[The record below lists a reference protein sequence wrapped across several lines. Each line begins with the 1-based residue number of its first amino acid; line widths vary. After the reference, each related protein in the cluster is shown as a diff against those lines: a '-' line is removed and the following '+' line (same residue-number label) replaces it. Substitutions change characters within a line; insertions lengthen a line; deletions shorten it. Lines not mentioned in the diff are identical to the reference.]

1 MSSTRIQEG
10 ENAML
15 SCQPRRFPRLLFV
28 ILFVSLLFLTAGCDR
43 LDDLQPLVLD
53 LIGGG
58 ATPSAPVPEYVVEAV
73 KKVPDQVVEASPVQ
87 LRKEAAEKLRVLS
100 ISSPSQ
106 ELTDVETR
114 VLEDIN
120 IFLDESRLEDSSVLL
135 RHVDVANRL
144 LKLASQKNLQPE
156 IQEAYLQAFTTL
168 LVSDY
173 QVVSLSAADAEV
185 VVRSARVAGE
195 VISDIG
201 VEAAENELERTRA
214 LMVALDGAWRRGDVR
229 EGINLLVPAW
239 ESSAAVR
246 SVWGLRYEGDYEED
260 GVIEL
265 YELSLGSS
273 PFDTDT
279 DDDGLSDYFEIIVMG
294 HRTMPGLADTDED
307 GVLDGDEDLD
317 LDGVSN
323 IMERDLGADPLKLDS
338 DGNGISDLA
347 LVLGENMGTITG
359 DSDGDGLS
367 DTSEARMGTDPTHI
381 DSDRDGIS
389 DGQEYHMQTISRT
402 DIGLTI
408 DIMGMGDHRETI
420 TADRMVGAPGFAGNF
435 GQVGVFVIILTD
447 LPFQLVTIHMT
458 YEESLVPA
466 GDELN
471 LRLFLYDEELGQMVM
486 LENPSVDMEANQIRG
501 EITQLGPIGVLYLP
515 IWQAVNPQQ

>member
-1 MSSTRIQEG
+1 
-10 ENAML
+10 ML
-15 SCQPRRFPRLLFV
+15 SCQPRRSPRLLFV
-28 ILFVSLLFLTAGCDR
+28 ILSVSLLTLTAGCDR

-58 ATPSAPVPEYVVEAV
+58 ATPSAPVPDYVVEAV
-73 KKVPDQVVEASPVQ
+73 KQVPDQVVDVSPVQ
-87 LRKEAAEKLRVLS
+87 LRRETAEILHALS

-114 VLEDIN
+114 ILEDIN
-120 IFLDESRLEDSSVLL
+120 LFLDESRLEDSAVLL

-144 LKLASQKNLQPE
+144 LNLVSQKNLQPE
-156 IQEAYLQAFTTL
+156 LQNAYLQAFTTL
-168 LVSDY
+168 LLSDY
-173 QVVSLSAADAEV
+173 QIVSLSAADAEV
-185 VVRSARVAGE
+185 VVRSARVAGD

-201 VEAAENELERTRA
+201 VQAAENELERGRA

-229 EGINLLVPAW
+229 AGINLLVPAW

-265 YELSLGSS
+265 FELSLGSS
-273 PFDTDT
+273 PFGTDS
-279 DDDGLSDYFEIIVMG
+279 DDDGLSDYYEIIVMG
-294 HRTMPGLADTDED
+294 HQTMPGLADTDAD
-307 GVLDGDEDLD
+307 GVMDGDEDID

-323 IMERDLGADPLKLDS
+323 IMERDLGTDPLKLDS
-338 DGNGISDLA
+338 DGDGISDLA
-347 LVLGENMGTITG
+347 MVLGESMGVITG

-367 DTSEARMGTDPTHI
+367 DVSESRMGTDPAHI
-381 DSDRDGIS
+381 DSDRDGIP
-389 DGQEYHMQTISRT
+389 DGQEFHLQIISRA
-402 DIGLTI
+402 DIGLSI
-408 DIMGMGDHRETI
+408 DILGMGDHSQTI

-435 GQVGVFVIILTD
+435 GQVGDFVILSTE
-447 LPFQLVTIHMT
+447 LPFQLATIHLT
-458 YEESLVPA
+458 YDETLVPA

-486 LENPSVDMEANQIRG
+486 LESPSVDLEANQVRG
-501 EITQLGPIGVLYLP
+501 ETTQLGPIGVLYLP

>member
-1 MSSTRIQEG
+1 MF
-10 ENAML
+10 
-15 SCQPRRFPRLLFV
+15 SCQPHRFPRLLFV
-28 ILFVSLLFLTAGCDR
+28 IIFVSLLFLTAGCDR

-58 ATPSAPVPEYVVEAV
+58 ATPSAPLPDYVVEAV
-73 KKVPDQVVEASPVQ
+73 KEVPDQVVEASPVQ
-87 LRKEAAEKLRVLS
+87 LRKEAAEILRVLS

-120 IFLDESRLEDSSVLL
+120 LFLDESRLEDSSVLL
-135 RHVDVANRL
+135 RHVDVANRM
-144 LKLASQKNLQPE
+144 LKLVSQKNLQLE
-156 IQEAYLQAFTTL
+156 IQNVYLQAFKKL
-168 LVSDY
+168 LLSDY
-173 QVVSLSAADAEV
+173 QVVALSAADAEV
-185 VVRSARVAGE
+185 VVRSARVAGD

-201 VEAAENELERTRA
+201 VQAAETELERTRD
-214 LMVALDGAWRRGDVR
+214 LMVALEGAWRRGDVR
-229 EGINLLVPAW
+229 TGINLLIPAW

-246 SVWGLRYEGDYEED
+246 SVWGLRYEGDFEED

-273 PFDTDT
+273 PFGTDT

-294 HRTMPGLADTDED
+294 HQTMPGLADTDDD
-307 GVLDGDEDLD
+307 GVMDGDEDLD

-323 IMERDLGADPLKLDS
+323 IMESDLGSDPLKLDS

-347 LVLGENMGTITG
+347 LVLGENMGSITG

-367 DTSEARMGTDPTHI
+367 DESEARMGTDPIHV

-389 DGQEYHMQTISRT
+389 DMQEYHLQTISR
-402 DIGLTI
+402 DEMGLTI
-408 DIMGMGDHRETI
+408 DILGMGDHSQSI
-420 TADRMVGAPGFAGNF
+420 TVDRMVGAPGFAGNF
-435 GQVGVFVIILTD
+435 GQVGDFVIISTG
-447 LPFQLVTIHMT
+447 LPFQLATIHLT
-458 YEESLVPA
+458 YDESLVPA

-486 LENPSVDMEANQIRG
+486 LESPSVNMEANQIRG

>member
-1 MSSTRIQEG
+1 
-10 ENAML
+10 ML
-15 SCQPRRFPRLLFV
+15 SCPPHRFPRLLFV
-28 ILFVSLLFLTAGCDR
+28 MLFVSLLFLTAGCDR

-58 ATPSAPVPEYVVEAV
+58 ATPSAPVPDYIVEAV
-73 KKVPDQVVEASPVQ
+73 KDVPDQVLVASPVQ
-87 LRKEAAEKLRVLS
+87 LRKEAAEILRVLL

-120 IFLDESRLEDSSVLL
+120 LFLDESRLEESSILL
-135 RHVDVANRL
+135 RHVDVTNRL
-144 LKLASQKNLQPE
+144 LKLVSQKNLQPE
-156 IQEAYLQAFTTL
+156 VQDAYLQAFIKL
-168 LVSDY
+168 LLSDY
-173 QVVSLSAADAEV
+173 QVVVLSAGDAEV
-185 VVRSARVAGE
+185 VVRSARVAGD

-201 VEAAENELERTRA
+201 VQAAENELERTRG

-229 EGINLLVPAW
+229 AGINLLVPAW

-273 PFDTDT
+273 PFGTDT
-279 DDDGLSDYFEIIVMG
+279 DSDGLSDYYEIIVMG
-294 HRTMPGLADTDED
+294 HQTMPGLADSDDD
-307 GVLDGDEDLD
+307 GVMDGDEDLD

-323 IMERDLGADPLKLDS
+323 IMERDLGTDPLKLDS
-338 DGNGISDLA
+338 DGDGISDLA
-347 LVLGENMGTITG
+347 MVLGENMGSSTG

-367 DTSEARMGTDPTHI
+367 DESEARMGTDPIHV
-381 DSDRDGIS
+381 DSDRDGIP
-389 DGQEYHMQTISRT
+389 DGQEYHLQIISI
-402 DIGLTI
+402 DDMGLTI
-408 DIMGMGDHRETI
+408 DILGMGDHSQSI
-420 TADRMVGAPGFAGNF
+420 TVDRMVGAPGFAGNF
-435 GQVGVFVIILTD
+435 GQVGDFVIISTA
-447 LPFQLVTIHMT
+447 LPYQLATIHLT
-458 YEESLVPA
+458 YDETLVPA

-486 LENPSVDMEANQIRG
+486 LESPSVDLESNQIRG